1 MSQEEFGFTGDDGR
15 ITLTCDAS
23 VMENQPLVFHSVGEW
38 RAARDRMPRPAEVG
52 LHATAGGGTAEE
64 VGVSV
69 DAAVL
74 EREACGAG
82 LGGDGVLLAAEGE
95 ACDDVAVL
103 EDGGGVAED
112 ELDTDKL

>member
-1 MSQEEFGFTGDDGR
+1 MSQEEFGFAGDDGR

-23 VMENQPLVFHSVGEW
+23 VTEYVMCLISRDASEEVE
-38 RAARDRMPRPAEVG
+38 RDRMPRPAEVG
-52 LHATAGGGTAEE
+52 LHVAASGGTAEE

-74 EREACGAG
+74 EREACGAR

>member
-1 MSQEEFGFTGDDGR
+1 MLRKRRLR
-15 ITLTCDAS
+15 II
-23 VMENQPLVFHSVGEW
+23 VGIDKEEW
-38 RAARDRMPRPAEVG
+38 RAAQDRMPRPAEVG
-52 LHATAGGGTAEE
+52 LHAVAGGGTAEE

-95 ACDDVAVL
+95 ACDDVAIMPLHETRSITSVP
-103 EDGGGVAED
+103 
-112 ELDTDKL
+112 